1 MNENIKAGAD
11 IHAGDGGYSEGTKE
25 GYEASVKARNAS
37 RGKPTLYLIR
47 GIPGSGKSTFA
58 QSLLDSRLVQ
68 RICEADDY
76 FMQGGEYRFDFNLL
90 EDAHYQCRRNTW
102 LALYEGMSVAVSNTS
117 CAEWEVE
124 TYQTIA
130 READANF
137 VSIIVE
143 NRHDGKNIH
152 GCPDAKVEQMK
163 RKFSVKL

>member
-1 MNENIKAGAD
+1 MNDCIKAGAD
-11 IHAGDGGYSEGTKE
+11 IHAGDGGYSEGTRE
-25 GYEASVKARNAS
+25 GYEAFVKAR

-47 GIPGSGKSTFA
+47 GVPGSGKSTFA
-58 QSLLDSRLVQ
+58 WQLFKSRLVQ
-68 RICEADDY
+68 RMYEADDY
-76 FMQGGEYRFDFNLL
+76 FISAGEYQFDPRKL
-90 EDAHYQCRRNTW
+90 EDAHNQCKRNTW

-124 TYQTIA
+124 TYATIA
-130 READANF
+130 RETEANF

-163 RKFSVKL
+163 RKFSIKL

>member
-1 MNENIKAGAD
+1 MNNNIKAGAD
-11 IHAGDGGYSEGTKE
+11 IHADDGGYSEGTKE
-25 GYEASVKARNAS
+25 GYEAFVKTRN
-37 RGKPTLYLIR
+37 KPTLYLIR
-47 GIPGSGKSTFA
+47 GVPGSGKSTFA
-58 QSLLDSRLVQ
+58 QSLLDKFVVQ
-68 RICEADDY
+68 RAYEADDY

-124 TYQTIA
+124 TYATIA
-130 READANF
+130 RETEANF

-143 NRHDGKNIH
+143 NRHGGKNVH

-163 RKFSVKL
+163 RKFDVKL

>member
-1 MNENIKAGAD
+1 MNQLIKAGAD
-11 IHAGDGGYSEGTKE
+11 IHADDGGYSEGTKE
-25 GYEASVKARNAS
+25 GYEAFVKARNAS
-37 RGKPTLYLIR
+37 RCKPTLYLIR
-47 GIPGSGKSTFA
+47 GVPGSGKSTFA
-58 QSLLDSRLVQ
+58 QSLLDKFVVQ
-68 RICEADDY
+68 RAYEADDY

-124 TYQTIA
+124 TYATIA
-130 READANF
+130 RETEANF

-163 RKFSVKL
+163 RKFHVKL

>member
-25 GYEASVKARNAS
+25 GYEAFVKARN
-37 RGKPTLYLIR
+37 KPTLYLIR
-47 GIPGSGKSTFA
+47 GVPGSGKSTFA
-58 QSLLDSRLVQ
+58 QSLLDKFVVQ
-68 RICEADDY
+68 RAYEADDY

-124 TYQTIA
+124 TYAIIA
-130 READANF
+130 RETEANF

>member
-11 IHAGDGGYSEGTKE
+11 IHADDGGYSEGTKE
-25 GYEASVKARNAS
+25 GYEAFVKARES
-37 RGKPTLYLIR
+37 RSKPTLYLVR
-47 GIPGSGKSTFA
+47 GCPGAGKSTFA
-58 QSLLDSRLVQ
+58 QSLLDNRVVQ
-68 RICEADDY
+68 RAYEADDY
-76 FMQGGEYRFDFNLL
+76 FMQSGEYRFDFNLL
-90 EDAHYQCRRNTW
+90 EDAHYQCRRNTL

-124 TYQTIA
+124 TYATIA
-130 READANF
+130 RETEANF
-137 VSIIVE
+137 VSIILE

>member
-25 GYEASVKARNAS
+25 GYEAFVKARNS
-37 RGKPTLYLIR
+37 SKGKPTLYLIR
-47 GIPGSGKSTFA
+47 GVPGSGKSTFA
-58 QSLLDSRLVQ
+58 QSLLDKFLVQ
-68 RICEADDY
+68 RVYEADQY
-76 FMQGGEYRFDFNLL
+76 FVQDDEYRFDPTLL
-90 EDAHYQCRRNTW
+90 EDAHNQCKRNTW

-124 TYQTIA
+124 TYATIA
-130 READANF
+130 RETEVNF
-137 VSIIVE
+137 VSIIIE

>member
-25 GYEASVKARNAS
+25 GYEAFVKARNAS

-47 GIPGSGKSTFA
+47 GVPGSGKSTFA

-68 RICEADDY
+68 RIYEADDY
-76 FMQGGEYRFDFNLL
+76 FTQNGVYQFDPTQL
-90 EDAHYQCRRNTW
+90 EAAHNQCKRNTW
-102 LALYEGMSVAVSNTS
+102 LALYEGISVAVSNTS

-124 TYQTIA
+124 IYAKIA
-130 READANF
+130 QGTEANF
-137 VSIIVE
+137 VSIILE
-143 NRHDGKNIH
+143 NRHEGKNIH

-163 RKFSVKL
+163 RKFSIKL

>member
-11 IHAGDGGYSEGTKE
+11 MHAGDGGYREGTKE
-25 GYEASVKARNAS
+25 GYEAFVKA

-47 GIPGSGKSTFA
+47 GLPGSGKSSFA
-58 QSLLDSRLVQ
+58 QSLLDKFVVQ
-68 RICEADDY
+68 RIYEADQY
-76 FMQGGEYRFDFNLL
+76 FVQNGEYQFDPTKL
-90 EDAHYQCRRNTW
+90 EAAHNQCKRNTW
-102 LALYEGMSVAVSNTS
+102 LALQEGMSVAVSNTS

-124 TYQTIA
+124 TYATIA
-130 READANF
+130 KETEANF

-163 RKFSVKL
+163 RKFSIKL